1 MDIRY
6 LTPAYA
12 VSPQIAPQDAA
23 AIKAAGFVA
32 VICNRP
38 DPEIPADLHAE
49 ALRKAVEAEGMEFI
63 VNPLVPGAFTPEN
76 IATQARVLA
85 ETAGPVF
92 AYCAS
97 GNRSSIAWA
106 MTQAGQVSTDEL
118 IARAARFGY
127 NLEPYRARLEELA
140 RR

>member
-1 MDIRY
+1 MQIRH

-12 VSPQIAPQDAA
+12 VSPQIAPEDAA

-38 DPEIPADLHAE
+38 DAEISPDLHAE
-49 ALRKAVEAEGMEFI
+49 EMRKAVEAQGLEFI
-63 VNPLVPGAFTPEN
+63 INPLIPGAFTPEN
-76 IATQARVLA
+76 IAIQAQVQA
-85 ETAGPVF
+85 QASGPVF

-106 MTQAGQVSTDEL
+106 MSQAGKLSTDEL
-118 IARAARFGY
+118 IARAGQHGY
-127 NLEPYRARLEELA
+127 NLEPFRSRIDGLA
-140 RR
+140 QD